1 MNPENIIREIG
12 GGLGAVVIVALG
24 IVVVVLF
31 RRLIAVQDKRIEEMR
46 EMGRETRLIV
56 EQTNLALGTLAEPL
70 REAVREMRARK

>member
-12 GGLGAVVIVALG
+12 GGLGAVVFVALG